1 MKKLLFLIL
10 VLPMF
15 FATGCGSNESNEPD
29 SNPILGKPIKIETL
43 EIAQNDF
50 PNDMNWEK
58 AKIACEKLGKGW
70 RLPTIAELEFMY
82 KNKDKIGGFKKA
94 VYWSSTEGSGYAWGF
109 YFGGGGARAK
119 GDKGSALKGTIGYV
133 RAVRTF

>member
-29 SNPILGKPIKIETL
+29 SNSIIGNSIKIGKL
-43 EIAQNDF
+43 EIAENDF
-50 PNDMNWEK
+50 PKKMTWNEAKK
-58 AKIACEKLGKGW
+58 ACKSLGQGW
-70 RLPTIAELEFMY
+70 RLPTIAEFEIMY
-82 KNKDKIGGFKKA
+82 ENKDKIGGFA
-94 VYWSSTEGSGYAWGF
+94 NGRYWSSTEYNVGFAWSFGF
-109 YFGGGGARAK
+109 TNGRADVNVDYD
-119 GDKGSALKGTIGYV
+119 GKGSTNYV